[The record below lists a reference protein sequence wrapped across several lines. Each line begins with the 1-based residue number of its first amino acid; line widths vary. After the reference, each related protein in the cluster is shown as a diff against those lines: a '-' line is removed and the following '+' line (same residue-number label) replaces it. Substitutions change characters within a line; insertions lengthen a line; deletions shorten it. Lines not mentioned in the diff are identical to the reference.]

1 MNIIMLI
8 ALYAAPVTITTTM
21 STNNN
26 DYYNY
31 VAMVVGIM
39 WEAKRV
45 NEGIFKMLTFSGNL
59 MLIVY

>member
-39 WEAKRV
+39 
-45 NEGIFKMLTFSGNL
+45 
-59 MLIVY
+59 